1 MSNSQTESWDVS
13 TDVRIRETSFS
24 MNLMCPSRKLNHQM
38 LTWKVEFEIHIL
50 AMDGR
55 GKYNCD
61 WLTVKE
67 LRKQQDTSVMVFDLN
82 LIAVKQL

>member
-1 MSNSQTESWDVS
+1 
-13 TDVRIRETSFS
+13 
-24 MNLMCPSRKLNHQM
+24 MNLMCPTRKLNHQM

-50 AMDGR
+50 AIDGR

-67 LRKQQDTSVMVFDLN
+67 LRKQQDTSVMVSDLN